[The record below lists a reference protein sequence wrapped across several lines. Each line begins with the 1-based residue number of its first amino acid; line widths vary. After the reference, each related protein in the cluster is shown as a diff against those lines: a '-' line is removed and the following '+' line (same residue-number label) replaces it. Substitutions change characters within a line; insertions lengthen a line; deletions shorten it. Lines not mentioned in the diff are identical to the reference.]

1 MSDSQGSLG
10 RTKGGRLKLD
20 SFTIAIIEDETP
32 HFHLMQRAI
41 AREFP
46 KAAVHHFP
54 DGSSYLNRRNDIVP
68 DLIISDYLTP
78 GMDGIEFLAVLNQS
92 APNIPVIITTGQ
104 GNEMIA
110 VKAMKLGAKDY
121 LVKSGTFFNLLPSV
135 VAKVIRESKL
145 AASLRESERR
155 RRELASQL
163 LSAQE
168 NERRRI
174 SLEIHDEL
182 AQSLSALKL
191 RFSLLADKLRKDQ
204 AQLKEES
211 KAILDFVDKIIE
223 DTRRL
228 TRDLSPSI
236 IQGLKLSGSI
246 QWMVHD
252 FSKHT
257 QIPVALSLVDMDE
270 LFNEEAQIVIYRIFQ
285 EALSNI
291 RKHAQAKHVAV
302 RVTTDGGHLVIQIE
316 DDGNGF
322 DMAEALNRH
331 VTQRGLG
338 LAALDERAR
347 MLEGALKITT
357 QKGKG
362 TSMTV
367 TIPIR
372 ASATPFT
379 APAIPF

>member
-1 MSDSQGSLG
+1 M
-10 RTKGGRLKLD
+10 KLE

-32 HFHLMQRAI
+32 HFNLMHRAI
-41 AREFP
+41 VREFP
-46 KAAVHHFP
+46 HAVVHHFL
-54 DGSSYLNRRNDIVP
+54 DGNSYLNRPADFIP

-78 GMDGIEFLAVLNQS
+78 GMDGIELLSVLNQN
-92 APNIPVIITTGQ
+92 ADNIPVIITTGQ

-135 VAKVIRESKL
+135 VAKVIRENKL
-145 AASLRESERR
+145 AESLRESERR

-163 LSAQE
+163 LAAQE

-174 SLEIHDEL
+174 SLEIHDEI

-191 RFSLLADKLRKDQ
+191 RFSMLANRLRKDQ
-204 AQLKEES
+204 RQLQGEFN
-211 KAILDFVDKIIE
+211 ATLNLIDKIIE

-228 TRDLSPSI
+228 SRDLSPSI

-246 QWMVHD
+246 RWMVHD
-252 FSKHT
+252 FNQQT
-257 QIPVALSLVDMDE
+257 QIPVSLNMVDIDE
-270 LFNEEAQIVIYRIFQ
+270 LFGKEDQIVIYRIFQ

-291 RKHAQAKHVAV
+291 RKHAQANQVS
-302 RVTTDGGHLVIQIE
+302 VTVTH
-316 DDGNGF
+316 DDGHIVIRIVDDGRGF
-322 DMAEALNRH
+322 DVAETLNRH

-347 MLEGALKITT
+347 MLDGSLTISS

-362 TSMTV
+362 TCIIVTV
-367 TIPIR
+367 PIR
-372 ASATPFT
+372 T
-379 APAIPF
+379 AVPEFPPLKVAPPAAAQKSK